1 MFAELCAWRLV
12 LMRLVSG
19 TIVEGTFK
27 CKKSEDNSREL
38 DVEIHYTVRDPEN
51 TSEPG
56 DVFVQLYK
64 VR

>member
-1 MFAELCAWRLV
+1 MFAGPGAWCVV

-38 DVEIHYTVRDPEN
+38 DVEIHFSVREPEA
-51 TSEPG
+51 EAAPG
-56 DVFVQLYK
+56 EVVVQMFK

>member
-1 MFAELCAWRLV
+1 
-12 LMRLVSG
+12 MREVAAG

-38 DVEIHYTVRDPEN
+38 DVEIHFSVREPEADAVR
-51 TSEPG
+51 G
-56 DVFVQLYK
+56 DVVVHMYK

>member
-1 MFAELCAWRLV
+1 MRDVRMTLCVV
-12 LMRLVSG
+12 LMRLVPG

-38 DVEIHYTVRDPEN
+38 DVEIHYTVKEPEESAA
-51 TSEPG
+51 TS
-56 DVFVQLYK
+56 DVFVQIYK

>member
-38 DVEIHYTVRDPEN
+38 DVEIHFSVREPEA
-51 TSEPG
+51 EAAPG
-56 DVFVQLYK
+56 EVVVQMFK